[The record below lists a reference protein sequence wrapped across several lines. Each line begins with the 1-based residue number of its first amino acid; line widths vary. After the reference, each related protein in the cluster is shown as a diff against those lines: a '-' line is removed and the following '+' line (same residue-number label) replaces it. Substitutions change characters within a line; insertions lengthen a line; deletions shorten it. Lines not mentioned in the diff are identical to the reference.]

1 MISFVSMEFLAF
13 VGVTLLLYFWV
24 PARYRWLVLL
34 GSSIYFYFCSGAV
47 QLLVVLGSTGI
58 AYGTALRVE
67 KIHNSDN
74 PDRKEARKH
83 LTSGILLLLF
93 ILAYAKV
100 GRRAVVAAGA
110 LLGLERI
117 DFEVLVPLGISYY
130 SFSLIGYMADVYW
143 KKDKAEHSYLKLLL
157 YMIYF
162 PHILQGPIPRHRR
175 LAPWLIEGHPFDY
188 RGLCH
193 GLQRMMWG
201 YFKKMVIADRLAL
214 LVGTVFDNPAAYGG
228 PVFVIGA
235 VCAAVQLYCD
245 FSGCMDIALGISE
258 AMSIRLDENFQ
269 RPFFARS
276 AAEFWRRWHITL
288 GTWFKDYVY
297 MPLAISPRLIRFS
310 QRAKGRFGNRTAK
323 NLMSVIPLAI
333 VWLLTG
339 LWHSTGMNYVV
350 WGLYWGILI
359 ILGTVLAPEIK
370 KLTKRLGIN
379 TESKWFKSFQVVRTF
394 VLYLISRLLT
404 APGDIR
410 LTGEIF
416 RRMLTGWDLGKVFTK
431 TIFEL
436 GLDGPDLAVAVLAVC
451 VLWCADLL
459 QERGVR
465 IRERIEALPLA
476 VRWGIFYICILTIF
490 IFGVYGSG
498 EDTFVYMFY

>member
-100 GRRAVVAAGA
+100 GRRAVEAAGA

-228 PVFVIGA
+228 PVFVPYAPPCSCTATSRDAWILLWGFRRPCLYGWTKISRDPFSQEARPSSGA
-235 VCAAVQLYCD
+235 DGTSLWER
-245 FSGCMDIALGISE
+245 GLRI
-258 AMSIRLDENFQ
+258 MSICLW
-269 RPFFARS
+269 RS
-276 AAEFWRRWHITL
+276 A
-288 GTWFKDYVY
+288 
-297 MPLAISPRLIRFS
+297 
-310 QRAKGRFGNRTAK
+310 
-323 NLMSVIPLAI
+323 
-333 VWLLTG
+333 
-339 LWHSTGMNYVV
+339 
-350 WGLYWGILI
+350 
-359 ILGTVLAPEIK
+359 
-370 KLTKRLGIN
+370 
-379 TESKWFKSFQVVRTF
+379 
-394 VLYLISRLLT
+394 
-404 APGDIR
+404 PG
-410 LTGEIF
+410 
-416 RRMLTGWDLGKVFTK
+416 
-431 TIFEL
+431 
-436 GLDGPDLAVAVLAVC
+436 
-451 VLWCADLL
+451 
-459 QERGVR
+459 
-465 IRERIEALPLA
+465 
-476 VRWGIFYICILTIF
+476 
-490 IFGVYGSG
+490 S
-498 EDTFVYMFY
+498 